1 MPVGLK
7 LPLQLSSTGGFALV
21 DSDENDFKIIKT
33 ALLSDENENAFQQ
46 SIGFGHGMIF
56 GLNDSVL
63 RSSLNS
69 KLRIIFRRFE
79 VQKRYKLLPGTVKWS
94 QDLENHNLVLE
105 FRFISLESDEE
116 KTFTNSFGSGE

>member
-21 DSDENDFKIIKT
+21 DSDENDFKIIKM
-33 ALLSDENENAFQQ
+33 ALMSDENENAFQQ
-46 SIGFGHGMIF
+46 DIGFGSGMIF

-63 RSSLNS
+63 RSRLNS

-79 VQKRYKLLPGTVKWS
+79 TQKRYKLLPSTVKWT
-94 QDLENHNLVLE
+94 QDLNNQEFVLE

-116 KTFTNSFGSGE
+116 RTFTNSFSSGE